1 MAVLRRG
8 LRRTLAALLAAFSLS
23 GTLAGCTVGPDYRPP
38 AGTLSNFHNIKAVAD
53 RASSQPAPPLDRWWI
68 GFHDPELST
77 IITRVLEQN
86 LDIQAALERA
96 AQARAVAGSAGADLL
111 PALDATAQGL
121 AERQSLE
128 SPIGALGSTMPG
140 YSRNATLYDAGAGAS
155 WEIDLSGGLRR
166 GEEAAQ
172 AEARVAEALQLGVR
186 VSVAAD
192 AADAYF
198 QVRSSQARLEITAQ
212 QIATCSRMLD
222 LTRMQKAN
230 GMATESDVAKSE
242 ALLAQTQSAV
252 PPLRIA
258 LEAQLNRLDVLMGA
272 QPGTYA
278 AELAAPAAIPDIPA
292 MPVENADLLR
302 RRPDVIAAERK
313 LAAANARIGA
323 AVSGYYPELSL
334 SGLLGYESQGP
345 SRLFMATTFQPEA
358 VAGLR
363 WRIFDFGK
371 VDAEVAAADAATR
384 EALADYRQT
393 LLHAAEDVENSCMSL
408 VQSEARKKDVTN
420 RIHALATSRD
430 NAQDAF
436 HAGMIPLTDVLVLD
450 RQLLAAEEELPRA
463 QAGTA
468 RAAVSLF
475 RSLGGGW

>member
-1 MAVLRRG
+1 MAVPRRG

-198 QVRSSQARLEITAQ
+198 QARSSQARLEITAQ

-278 AELAAPAAIPDIPA
+278 AELAAPAAIPDIPG

-436 HAGMIPLTDVLVLD
+436 HAGMIPLTDVLGLD